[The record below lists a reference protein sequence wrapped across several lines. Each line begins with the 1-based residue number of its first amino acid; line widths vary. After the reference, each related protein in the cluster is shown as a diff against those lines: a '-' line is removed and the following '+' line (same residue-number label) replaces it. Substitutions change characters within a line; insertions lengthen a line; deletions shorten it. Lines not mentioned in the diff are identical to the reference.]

1 MKRESEKLQLLINAN
16 PDQYPEGKSIDL
28 TSCFLVDE
36 DGNNARYE
44 TRCIDD
50 YVSNLGA
57 GDSKSESDVT
67 STESESES
75 DVESDSEGSSETDS
89 AVETV
94 TETQAETESGSD
106 SVADNSEE
114 ESNSEL

>member
-1 MKRESEKLQLLINAN
+1 MKRESEKLQLLIAAN

-28 TSCFLVDE
+28 SSCFLVDE

-57 GDSKSESDVT
+57 ADSKSESDVT
-67 STESESES
+67 SNESESA
-75 DVESDSEGSSETDS
+75 VESDSEGSNETDS
-89 AVETV
+89 A
-94 TETQAETESGSD
+94 AETETESD

>member
-1 MKRESEKLQLLINAN
+1 MKRESEKLQLLIDAN

-28 TSCFLVDE
+28 SSCFLVDE

-57 GDSKSESDVT
+57 GDSKVESDVT

-75 DVESDSEGSSETDS
+75 DVESDSEGSNETDS
-89 AVETV
+89 A
-94 TETQAETESGSD
+94 AETETESD

>member
-1 MKRESEKLQLLINAN
+1 MKRESEKLQLLIDAN

-28 TSCFLVDE
+28 SSCFLVDE

-67 STESESES
+67 SSESES
-75 DVESDSEGSSETDS
+75 AVESDSEGSNETDS
-89 AVETV
+89 AAETV
-94 TETQAETESGSD
+94 TESD

>member
-1 MKRESEKLQLLINAN
+1 MKRESEKLQLLIAAN

-57 GDSKSESDVT
+57 GDSKSESEVT
-67 STESESES
+67 SSESES
-75 DVESDSEGSSETDS
+75 AVESDSEGSSETDS
-89 AVETV
+89 AAET
-94 TETQAETESGSD
+94 ETESGSD
-106 SVADNSEE
+106 SVGDNSEE